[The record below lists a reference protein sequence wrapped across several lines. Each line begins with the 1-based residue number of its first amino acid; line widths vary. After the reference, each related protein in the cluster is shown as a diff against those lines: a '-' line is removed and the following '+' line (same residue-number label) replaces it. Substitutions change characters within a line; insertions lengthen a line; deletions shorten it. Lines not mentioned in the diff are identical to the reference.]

1 MEADEGGD
9 VLALVDLGLV
19 GGGDGDWRGVLLALG
34 VEDDDLGRAPARVL
48 QGRNSTD
55 SLACDLV

>member
-19 GGGDGDWRGVLLALG
+19 GGRDGDGRGVLLALG

-48 QGRNSTD
+48 QGRNSIGHYG
-55 SLACDLV
+55 SS